1 MEPADLNWPE
11 PSQAE
16 LERAQTG
23 ALACLVDQ
31 ETASLALA
39 EFYDPRRGYAGRTFL
54 DLKPVDPWDITPSDL
69 LSVTMLNVTASPL
82 AIRRLLGC
90 GVPAD
95 SHRLGVLAALKM
107 VDNNTD
113 LADAS
118 TQVLHA
124 AEQFYLA
131 VKAAIGSNPWVT
143 ASKLCARKRP
153 ALIPVRDE
161 VVVTELELAN
171 RDFRTDWL
179 IFRYLLR
186 QPHLMTSLRDIA
198 HHATTKH
205 GTDLT
210 GIPALRLLD
219 TILWKMRPKRASLPR
234 TNGNARRSTQSAWWP
249 GGWKGRWSPWR
260 SSSAPTTVAASTATA
275 TT

>member
-1 MEPADLNWPE
+1 MSVTAALERRTVELADLNWPE
-11 PSQAE
+11 PGQAE
-16 LERAQTG
+16 LEQAHAG
-23 ALACLVDQ
+23 ALACLADK
-31 ETASLALA
+31 EAAGLALA
-39 EFYDPRRGYAGRTFL
+39 EFYDPHRGYAGRTFL
-54 DLKPVDPWDITPSDL
+54 DLKPVDPWDITSSDL
-69 LSVTMLNVTASPL
+69 LSVTTLNVTATPL

-107 VDNNTD
+107 VDNNID

-124 AEQFYLA
+124 AEQFYLT
-131 VKAAIGSNPWVT
+131 VKAAIGNNPWVI

-179 IFRYLLR
+179 IFRHLLK
-186 QPHLMTSLRDIA
+186 QPDLIARLRGIA
-198 HHATTKH
+198 HQATTKY

-210 GIPALRLLD
+210 GIPTLRLLD
-219 TILWKMRPKRASLPR
+219 TTLWKMRPKKALSPR
-234 TNGNARRSTQSAWWP
+234 TSRNARRSTRSARP
-249 GGWKGRWSPWR
+249 GR
-260 SSSAPTTVAASTATA
+260 
-275 TT
+275 